1 MEYKCNICNKL
12 YSSYQSLWIH
22 NKKYH
27 NKIEKNNNFEQLNNN
42 FTTTKNHICKFC
54 NKQYKI
60 QQSKWKHEQTCKNK
74 KNITVL
80 EDENNK
86 LKNEIIQLKSI
97 IPTNINNGSINN
109 GTINNITNNFV
120 INKIGE
126 EALNKIS
133 YDDIKDIF
141 RQQKNCLYHAIKYVN
156 FNEKI
161 PENHNFYNN
170 SLEGKYVNVYNTEK
184 NEVEKQNKKD
194 FYDTVL
200 MSSLNITNLLFDKI
214 KDNVSKVKQKKLKLM
229 IKEIED
235 IANIDNYKKTYITNF
250 NQISYNNKK
259 IIKNTWDKKLNNV
272 HITEE
277 ESDNESIN
285 SDSSKDSFYYATDS
299 D

>member
-1 MEYKCNICNKL
+1 MSEDNIRYNCNLCNKK
-12 YSSYQSLWIH
+12 YSSASSLWNH
-22 NKKYH
+22 NKKFH

-54 NKQYKI
+54 NRQYKI

-97 IPTNINNGSINN
+97 TPTSINNSSINN

-161 PENHNFYNN
+161 PENHAVCIEK
-170 SLEGKYVNVYNTEK
+170 SL
-184 NEVEKQNKKD
+184 D
-194 FYDTVL
+194 F
-200 MSSLNITNLLFDKI
+200 
-214 KDNVSKVKQKKLKLM
+214 
-229 IKEIED
+229 
-235 IANIDNYKKTYITNF
+235 
-250 NQISYNNKK
+250 
-259 IIKNTWDKKLNNV
+259 
-272 HITEE
+272 
-277 ESDNESIN
+277 SIHDH
-285 SDSSKDSFYYATDS
+285 SRS
-299 D
+299 

>member
-1 MEYKCNICNKL
+1 MENKCKICNKL

-22 NKKYH
+22 NKKFH
-27 NKIEKNNNFEQLNNN
+27 NKIAKNNNFEQLNNN
-42 FTTTKNHICKFC
+42 SITTKNHICKFC
-54 NKQYKI
+54 NKEYKI

-74 KNITVL
+74 KDITIL
-80 EDENNK
+80 KDENNK

-97 IPTNINNGSINN
+97 TPTSINNGSINN

-133 YDDIKDIF
+133 YNDIKDIF

-200 MSSLNITNLLFDKI
+200 LSSLNITNLLFDKI

-235 IANIDNYKKTYITNF
+235 IANVDNYKKTYITNF

-277 ESDNESIN
+277 SDNESIN

-299 D
+299 E